1 MVVVHMRMF
10 VVGQVMH
17 ETTPPYAPRGSR
29 FRSEPPSVED
39 DVDCMVLCN
48 LRVACQNLRRQLST
62 AAVKLTH
69 CAQTF
74 GIAVVDFFTDGSD
87 SCGQTNNRTPQKFV
101 NDITLIICIGF
112 RLRKVVH

>member
-62 AAVKLTH
+62 AAVRLTH

-87 SCGQTNNRTPQKFV
+87 SCGQTNKVKPTTIEHHRNLLM
-101 NDITLIICIGF
+101 I
-112 RLRKVVH
+112 LR